1 MDDGAAVTDT
11 TSGHVDNVRVA
22 NYASLP
28 AANIGTSTP
37 TGEIEIFVSATDG
50 GLICD
55 RYDIGPPRTSVPT
68 IRKDDRWMC
77 GAHLAHFKSQMRPDK
92 IRSHFRGFI

>member
-1 MDDGAAVTDT
+1 MEKFVYATNTSSTASGPPSPAGEGSRKSRFLAIDGCAAVTNT

-37 TGEIEIFVSATDG
+37 TGKINFV
-50 GLICD
+50 D
-55 RYDIGPPRTSVPT
+55 RRAYGNDI
-68 IRKDDRWMC
+68 
-77 GAHLAHFKSQMRPDK
+77 
-92 IRSHFRGFI
+92 

>member
-1 MDDGAAVTDT
+1 M

-37 TGEIEIFVSATDG
+37 TGEIEIFVLATDDG
-50 GLICD
+50 AICD
-55 RYDIGPPRTSVPT
+55 RNLGRLIASPT
-68 IRKDDRWMC
+68 AATYFVI
-77 GAHLAHFKSQMRPDK
+77 L
-92 IRSHFRGFI
+92 

>member
-1 MDDGAAVTDT
+1 MTKATSDSQGRLSLQSEKMMDDGAAVTHK

-37 TGEIEIFVSATDG
+37 TGEIEIFVSIIDGCAFCNHNELGRPVVAPTDE
-50 GLICD
+50 I
-55 RYDIGPPRTSVPT
+55 
-68 IRKDDRWMC
+68 
-77 GAHLAHFKSQMRPDK
+77 
-92 IRSHFRGFI
+92 